1 MPSHGTAESSH
12 EGGETEAFG
21 GTFTGPRP
29 PIAGQPLS
37 PARRTALNAL
47 AIFGVWTTL
56 GLLSFAQGA
65 LYFAQSG
72 QHVSWGAFGAR
83 MLDWYTCAI
92 FTPFFF
98 WLAARFPVDRRR
110 WRVNVFVQ
118 LGGSTVAV
126 VIKYAFLFW
135 FWQRTRPD
143 RAMTFARVL
152 EMNFII
158 ESMIIWAVIAI
169 IHGILFYR
177 RWQEREQLAV
187 ELRSRLSEAQLDVLK
202 GQLRPHFLFNTLNS
216 ISTLVHSDPASADR
230 MVVQLADLLRA
241 SLETSGR
248 HEIPLAEELALLER
262 YVDIMRV
269 RHEDRLTVTIRATPR
284 ARAAL
289 VPHFILQPLVE
300 NAIEHGIGRR
310 AGSGRIVVDAEAV
323 GQQLYLRLGDDGGGL
338 TPGASGSLALDEGV
352 GLGNTRHRLR
362 QLYGEAHSFT
372 IDRAEN
378 GGTLVTIAIPLRKP
392 VTAEAPRAPVLAM
405 TGDD

>member
-1 MPSHGTAESSH
+1 MARCVPNGNGPPQPRHAPRSNGPTTARQFARSAVHSPVVDHFEQ
-12 EGGETEAFG
+12 A
-21 GTFTGPRP
+21 GP
-29 PIAGQPLS
+29 LT

-56 GLLSFAQGA
+56 GLLSCAQGA
-65 LYFAQSG
+65 LFLAQAG
-72 QHVSWGAFGAR
+72 QHFTWGMFAAR

-98 WLAARFPVDRRR
+98 WLAARFPVDRRH
-110 WRVNVFVQ
+110 WRVNVVVQ
-118 LGGSTVAV
+118 LAGSTVAV

-135 FWQRTRPD
+135 FWQHTRPD
-143 RAMTFARVL
+143 PRMTFARVL
-152 EMNFII
+152 ESNFII

-187 ELRSRLSEAQLDVLK
+187 ELRSRLSEAQLEVLK

-241 SLETSGR
+241 SLETSGK

-269 RHEDRLTVTIRATPR
+269 RHEDRLTVSIRATPR

-310 AGSGRIVVDAEAV
+310 AGSGRIVVDAADAGDE
-323 GQQLYLRLGDDGGGL
+323 LYLRIGDDGDGM
-338 TPGASGSLALDEGV
+338 ASGTNGSLAADEGV

-362 QLYGEAHSFT
+362 QLYGESHSFA
-372 IDRAEN
+372 IERSEA
-378 GGTLVTIAIPLRKP
+378 GGTLVTIAIPRRP
-392 VTAEAPRAPVLAM
+392 
-405 TGDD
+405 

>member
-1 MPSHGTAESSH
+1 M
-12 EGGETEAFG
+12 
-21 GTFTGPRP
+21 
-29 PIAGQPLS
+29 
-37 PARRTALNAL
+37 NAV

-56 GLLSFAQGA
+56 GLLSCAQGA
-65 LYFAQSG
+65 LFLAQAG
-72 QHVSWGAFGAR
+72 QHLTWGGFASR

-98 WLAARFPVDRRR
+98 WLAARFPVDRRH

-118 LGGSTVAV
+118 LAGSTVAV

-143 RAMTFARVL
+143 PAMTFARVL

-241 SLETSGR
+241 SLETSGK

-323 GQQLYLRLGDDGGGL
+323 GEQLRLRIGDDGSGMTL
-338 TPGASGSLALDEGV
+338 GANGSLAPDEGV

-372 IDRAEN
+372 IDRVED
-378 GGTLVTIAIPLRKP
+378 GGTLVTIAIPLRRP
-392 VTAEAPRAPVLAM
+392 LAAAAPRGHVLAM

>member
-1 MPSHGTAESSH
+1 MIASMHSRTVTGLARLVPRHGRVVPRWQGKWCAQAYIHSFRI
-12 EGGETEAFG
+12 GG
-21 GTFTGPRP
+21 
-29 PIAGQPLS
+29 PLT
-37 PARRTALNAL
+37 PARRTTLNAL

-56 GLLSFAQGA
+56 GLLACAQGA
-65 LYFAQSG
+65 LFLAQAG
-72 QHVSWGAFGAR
+72 QHFTWGMFAAR

-118 LGGSTVAV
+118 LAGSTVAV
-126 VIKYAFLFW
+126 VLKYAFLFW

-143 RAMTFARVL
+143 ARMTFARVL
-152 EMNFII
+152 ESNFII

-177 RWQEREQLAV
+177 RWQEREQLAI
-187 ELRSRLSEAQLDVLK
+187 ELRSRLSEAQLEVLK

-241 SLETSGR
+241 SLETSGK

-300 NAIEHGIGRR
+300 NAIEHGIGQH
-310 AGSGRIVVDAEAV
+310 AGCGHIIVDAADN
-323 GQQLYLRLGDDGGGL
+323 GDKLYLRISDDG
-338 TPGASGSLALDEGV
+338 SGMPPAITDEGV
-352 GLGNTRHRLR
+352 GLGNTRLRLR
-362 QLYGEAHSFT
+362 QLYGETHSFT
-372 IDRAEN
+372 IDRADA
-378 GGTLVTIAIPLRKP
+378 GGTLVTIAIPQRS
-392 VTAEAPRAPVLAM
+392 
-405 TGDD
+405 

>member
-1 MPSHGTAESSH
+1 MRSAVHSARLAQAE
-12 EGGETEAFG
+12 
-21 GTFTGPRP
+21 
-29 PIAGQPLS
+29 PLT
-37 PARRTALNAL
+37 PARRTALNAF

-56 GLLSFAQGA
+56 GLLACAQGA
-65 LYFAQSG
+65 LFLAQGRQHFTWGMFAS
-72 QHVSWGAFGAR
+72 R

-98 WLAARFPVDRRR
+98 WLAAHFPVDRRR
-110 WRVNVFVQ
+110 WRVNLFVQ
-118 LGGSTVAV
+118 LAGSTVAV
-126 VIKYAFLFW
+126 VLKYAFLFW
-135 FWQRTRPD
+135 FWRHTRPD
-143 RAMTFARVL
+143 PRLTFTRVL
-152 EMNFII
+152 ESNFII

-177 RWQEREQLAV
+177 RWQEREQLAI
-187 ELRSRLSEAQLDVLK
+187 ELRSRLSEAQLEVLK

-310 AGSGRIVVDAEAV
+310 AGSGRIVVEATDA
-323 GQQLYLRLGDDGGGL
+323 GDQLYLRIGDDGGGMPPA
-338 TPGASGSLALDEGV
+338 TNDEGV

-362 QLYGEAHSFT
+362 QLYGAAHSFT

-378 GGTLVTIAIPLRKP
+378 GGTLVTIAIPLRK
-392 VTAEAPRAPVLAM
+392 TLTTEAPRVPALAM

>member
-1 MPSHGTAESSH
+1 M
-12 EGGETEAFG
+12 
-21 GTFTGPRP
+21 
-29 PIAGQPLS
+29 
-37 PARRTALNAL
+37 NAL

-56 GLLSFAQGA
+56 GLLSCAQGA
-65 LYFAQSG
+65 LFLAQAG
-72 QHVSWGAFGAR
+72 QHLTWGAFGAR

-98 WLAARFPVDRRR
+98 WLAAHFPVDRRH
-110 WRVNVFVQ
+110 WRVNLLVQ
-118 LGGSTVAV
+118 FAGSSIAV
-126 VIKYAFLFW
+126 VIKYAFLYW
-135 FWQRTRPD
+135 FWRQTRPE
-143 RAMTFARVL
+143 RQMTFARVL
-152 EMNFII
+152 ESNFII

-177 RWQEREQLAV
+177 RWQEREQIAV
-187 ELRSRLSEAQLDVLK
+187 ELRTRLSEAQLEVLK

-241 SLETSGR
+241 SLETTGK

-284 ARAAL
+284 ARTAL

-310 AGSGRIVVDAEAV
+310 AGAGRIVVDAADAGEE
-323 GQQLYLRLGDDGGGL
+323 LHLRIGDDGGGMSPCA
-338 TPGASGSLALDEGV
+338 PGGLSPDEGV
-352 GLGNTRHRLR
+352 GLGNTRHRLS
-362 QLYGEAHSFT
+362 QLYGDAHSFT
-372 IDRAEN
+372 IDCAAD
-378 GGTLVTIAIPLRKP
+378 GGTLVTIAIPLRK
-392 VTAEAPRAPVLAM
+392 ALAIRQLA
-405 TGDD
+405 

>member
-1 MPSHGTAESSH
+1 MRSAIHSARPGPAE
-12 EGGETEAFG
+12 
-21 GTFTGPRP
+21 
-29 PIAGQPLS
+29 PLT
-37 PARRTALNAL
+37 PARRTALSAL

-56 GLLSFAQGA
+56 GLLSC
-65 LYFAQSG
+65 AQSALFLAQAG
-72 QHVSWGAFGAR
+72 QHLTWGMFAAR
-83 MLDWYTCAI
+83 MLDWYTCGI

-98 WLAARFPVDRRR
+98 WLAARFPVDRRH

-118 LGGSTVAV
+118 LAASSVAV
-126 VIKYAFLFW
+126 VIKYAFLYW
-135 FWQRTRPD
+135 FWQHTRPD
-143 RAMTFARVL
+143 PRMTFARVL
-152 EMNFII
+152 ESNFII

-187 ELRSRLSEAQLDVLK
+187 ELRGRLSEAQLEVLK

-216 ISTLVHSDPASADR
+216 ISTLVHSDPAAADR

-248 HEIPLAEELALLER
+248 HEIPLADELALLER

-269 RHEDRLTVTIRATPR
+269 RHEDRLTVCIRATPR

-310 AGSGRIVVDAEAV
+310 AGSGRIVVDASDA
-323 GQQLYLRLGDDGGGL
+323 GDQLHLRIGDDGGGMA
-338 TPGASGSLALDEGV
+338 PGANGSLAPDEGV
-352 GLGNTRHRLR
+352 GLGNTRLRLR
-362 QLYGEAHSFT
+362 QLYGDAHSFA
-372 IDRAEN
+372 IERSDA
-378 GGTLVTIAIPLRKP
+378 GGTLVTIAIPRRP
-392 VTAEAPRAPVLAM
+392 
-405 TGDD
+405 